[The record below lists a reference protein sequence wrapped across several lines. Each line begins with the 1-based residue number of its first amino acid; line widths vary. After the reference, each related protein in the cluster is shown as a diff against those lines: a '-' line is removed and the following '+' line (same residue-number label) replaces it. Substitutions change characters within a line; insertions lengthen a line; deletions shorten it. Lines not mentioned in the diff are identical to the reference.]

1 MTGPSHVVAW
11 IDERD
16 AKLFA
21 FDRKNADQETV
32 HHMHGDRQI
41 RHTGDGA
48 HLREIT
54 DALAGFSEILIV
66 GPGHAKWQLRAYLN
80 QHAPRI
86 SQRVMAVL
94 QAERQSDRQIVAHAR
109 KYFSRIERLTP
120 LKVARIA

>member
-1 MTGPSHVVAW
+1 VAW

-21 FDRKNADQETV
+21 FDRKNADQEAV

-94 QAERQSDRQIVAHAR
+94 QAERQSDRQIVAQAR
-109 KYFSRIERLTP
+109 KYFSRIDRLTP